1 MFVYLKFICKIGVVF
16 GFLESRFKV
25 GGIERSFIDFNFVFK
40 YDLGIEIEGK
50 FYVKIYRDFLKFNEY

>member
-1 MFVYLKFICKIGVVF
+1 MVF

-40 YDLGIEIEGK
+40 YDLGIEREGK
-50 FYVKIYRDFLKFNEY
+50 FYIRISWDFLKFNEY